1 MNLVQ
6 DLLGFSLILA
16 GLTFM
21 ALGSLG
27 IVRLPDF
34 FSRAH
39 AASKVDTVGIAVVLL
54 GVAVTEGFTLS
65 SGKVLLAALFVLLTN
80 PVAAHALA
88 RAALFQGQKPWR
100 RDPPPVL
107 PDAER

>member
-1 MNLVQ
+1 MNPAQVIPG
-6 DLLGFSLILA
+6 LLLILT
-16 GLTFM
+16 GLAFM
-21 ALGSLG
+21 AVGSLG

-54 GVAVTEGFTLS
+54 GIAIIEGLTLS
-65 SGKVLLAALFVLLTN
+65 GGKVLIAALFVMLTN

-88 RAALFQGQKPWR
+88 RAALFQGHRPWR
-100 RDPPPVL
+100 QTDPSPPGTGN
-107 PDAER
+107 